1 MLAISFSLSGG
12 IGLYT
17 KKRMTD
23 EAGEIV
29 DDVYLGLHAGSA
41 ARKQRRGE
49 SLSPEE
55 RDTLGRWER
64 LSTFRKALAIG
75 AFAIGTFG
83 LGFALGGLVFGRW
96 RRA

>member
-1 MLAISFSLSGG
+1 MI
-12 IGLYT
+12 
-17 KKRMTD
+17 D
-23 EAGEIV
+23 ETGEIV

-55 RDTLGRWER
+55 REVLGRWER
-64 LSTFRKALAIG
+64 LSRIRKAFAIG
-75 AFAIGTFG
+75 AFAAGTFG